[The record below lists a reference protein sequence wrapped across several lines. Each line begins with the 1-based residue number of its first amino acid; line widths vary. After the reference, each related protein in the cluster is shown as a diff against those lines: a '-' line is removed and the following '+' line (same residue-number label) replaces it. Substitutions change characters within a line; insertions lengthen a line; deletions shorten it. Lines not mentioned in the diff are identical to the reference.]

1 VLLYRTLPLPDDARE
16 GAVLL
21 GLALRCAMQS
31 PAALARAGFSGS
43 PAEAALKLFT
53 AIVDHPSG
61 AVFSIDEWSDVLGR
75 IGTPGGK
82 IQLAL
87 PDLLEELDRQART
100 PAVARDEEF
109 PFVLSAGERRSFTA
123 NTIIRDPSWR
133 KKDPDGALRMSPGD
147 ASALGVATGDAVRLS
162 TRRGSVT
169 VLVEVSDTM
178 QSGHVSLP
186 NGLGLSYPD
195 GGAGVAPNEL
205 TAVEDRDP
213 FVGTPFHKHVP
224 ARIEAIA
231 TR

>member
-1 VLLYRTLPLPDDARE
+1 
-16 GAVLL
+16 
-21 GLALRCAMQS
+21 CAMQS
-31 PAALARAGFSGS
+31 PAALARAGFGGS
-43 PAEAALKLFT
+43 PPEAALKLFN
-53 AIVDHPSG
+53 AIVENPSG
-61 AVFSIDEWSDVLGR
+61 IVFSVEEWSAVLGR

-100 PAVARDEEF
+100 PAAPGDAEF

-133 KKDPDGALRMSPGD
+133 KKDPDGALRMSPDD
-147 ASALGVATGDAVRLS
+147 ASALGVGTGDAVRLS

-178 QSGHVSLP
+178 QAGHVSLP
-186 NGLGLSYPD
+186 NGLGLTYPD

-205 TAVEDRDP
+205 TAAEDRDP